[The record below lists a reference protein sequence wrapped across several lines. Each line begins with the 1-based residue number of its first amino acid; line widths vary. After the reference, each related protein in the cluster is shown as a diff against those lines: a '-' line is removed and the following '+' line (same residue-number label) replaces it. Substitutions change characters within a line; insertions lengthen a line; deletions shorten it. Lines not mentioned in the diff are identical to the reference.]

1 MSPQAAPPCV
11 MVIFGASG
19 DLTQRKLIPALYHLE
34 RDGLLSENFAVIGMS
49 REPLTHE
56 AFRNRLSERVQGF
69 LGSEQLNLEIWQ
81 RLVKKLYYHPGSGQ
95 DPQAYETLKLLFD
108 EISESHKTGG
118 NGVFY
123 LATPPSLFGPIV
135 HHLGDCGLAREKEG
149 EFYRRVVIEKPF
161 GRDMESAEALNRS
174 ITSVLQEAQIYR
186 IDHYLGKETVQNIM
200 VFRFSNG
207 IFEPIW
213 NRSYI
218 DSVQI
223 TVAETLG
230 VEGRGAYYE
239 SSGALRDMVPNHL
252 FQLLSMIAMEP
263 PNSFDSED
271 VRDEK
276 YKVVKA
282 INGLTPEDVLRDTV
296 RGQYGEG
303 LVQGKRVPGYRQEDA
318 VSPTSTTDTFAAM
331 KFTIDNWR
339 WAGVPFYLRTGK
351 RLASR
356 ITEVAIQFRDVP
368 SQLFRETGIS
378 RLAPNRLIIQIQPEE
393 RISIQ
398 FEAKVPGPSLEIRDV
413 QMDFDY
419 RNHFGEIPSTGYET
433 LIYDCMNGDATLF
446 QRGDHVECAWAVIQP
461 VLDVWAALRPRDF
474 PNYPAGSWGP
484 RESDAL
490 LARDGRQWRFS
501 RVQPQGIPI
510 IRPSWRVKAG

>member
-1 MSPQAAPPCV
+1 

-34 RDGLLSENFAVIGMS
+34 RDGLLSESFAVIGMS
-49 REPLTHE
+49 REPMTHE
-56 AFRNRLSERVQGF
+56 AFRDRLSERVQGF
-69 LGSEQLNLEIWQ
+69 LGSEKLNPEVWS
-81 RLVKKLYYHPGSGQ
+81 RLVGKLYYNAGAGQ
-95 DPQAYETLKLLFD
+95 DPKAYESLKSLFN
-108 EISESHKTGG
+108 EVSNKHKTGG
-118 NGVFY
+118 SGIFY

-135 HHLGDCGLAREKEG
+135 HQLGACGLAQEKDDEV
-149 EFYRRVVIEKPF
+149 FRRVVIEKPF
-161 GRDMESAEALNRS
+161 GHDLESAQALNQS
-174 ITSVLQEAQIYR
+174 INDVLKESQIYR

-207 IFEPIW
+207 IFEPLW
-213 NRSYI
+213 NRGYI

-239 SSGALRDMVPNHL
+239 GSGAMRDMVPNHL

-263 PNSFDSED
+263 PNSFSPED

-282 INGLTPEDVLRDTV
+282 INALSPEEVLRDTV

-303 LVQGKRVPGYRQEDA
+303 IVQGKRVPGYRAESG
-318 VSPTSTTDTFAAM
+318 VSPSSATDTFAAM

-356 ITEVAIQFRDVP
+356 ITEVCIQFRDVP
-368 SQLFRETGIS
+368 FQLFRETGVSKIS
-378 RLAPNRLIIQIQPEE
+378 PNRMVIQIQPEE
-393 RISIQ
+393 KISIQ
-398 FEAKVPGPSLEIRDV
+398 FEAKVPGPSVDIREV

-419 RNHFGEIPSTGYET
+419 RNYFGEIPSTGYET

-461 VLDVWAALRPRDF
+461 ILDVWAALRPREF
-474 PNYPAGSWGP
+474 PNYSAGSWGP
-484 RESDAL
+484 READAL
-490 LARDGRQWRFS
+490 LSRDGRQWRFS
-501 RVQPQGIPI
+501 RVTPQAVPA
-510 IRPSWRVKAG
+510 WRAKTG

>member
-1 MSPQAAPPCV
+1 

-34 RDGLLSENFAVIGMS
+34 RDGLLSESFAVIGMS

-56 AFRNRLSERVQGF
+56 AFRNRLSDRIQSF
-69 LGSEQLNLEIWQ
+69 LGSEKLNPEVWA
-81 RLVKKLYYHPGSGQ
+81 RLVSKLYYHPGAGQ
-95 DPQAYETLKLLFD
+95 DAAAYEGLKSLYEQVSKD
-108 EISESHKTGG
+108 HKTGG

-123 LATPPSLFGPIV
+123 LATPPALFGTIV
-135 HHLGDCGLAREKEG
+135 QQLGHCGLVHEKEG
-149 EFYRRVVIEKPF
+149 DGFRRVVIEKPF
-161 GRDMESAEALNRS
+161 GHDLESAQALNES
-174 ITSVLQEAQIYR
+174 ITQVLQESQIYR

-200 VFRFSNG
+200 VFRFANG

-213 NRSYI
+213 NRGYI

-263 PNSFDSED
+263 PNSFSPED

-282 INGLTPEDVLRDTV
+282 INSLTPEQVLHDTV
-296 RGQYGEG
+296 RGQYADGM
-303 LVQGKRVPGYRQEDA
+303 VQGKHVPGYRGEA
-318 VSPTSTTDTFAAM
+318 GVSPTSATDTFAAM

-356 ITEVAIQFRDVP
+356 ITEVCIQFRDVP
-368 SQLFRETGIS
+368 FQLFRETGVS
-378 RLAPNRLIIQIQPEE
+378 RLSPNRLIIQIQPEE

-398 FEAKVPGPSLEIRDV
+398 FEAKVPGPTVDIREV
-413 QMDFDY
+413 HMDFDY

-461 VLDVWAALRPRDF
+461 VLDVWAALKPREF
-474 PNYPAGSWGP
+474 PNYAAGSWGP
-484 RESDAL
+484 READLL

-501 RVQPQGIPI
+501 RAQPQAV
-510 IRPSWRVKAG
+510 PSWGAQEEKKTG

>member
-1 MSPQAAPPCV
+1 

-34 RDGLLSENFAVIGMS
+34 RDGLLSESFAVIGTS

-56 AFRNRLSERVQGF
+56 AFRERLNDRIQGF
-69 LGSEQLNLEIWQ
+69 LGSEKVDREAWG
-81 RLVKKLYYHPGSGQ
+81 RLLPKLYYHPGSAQ
-95 DPQAYETLKLLFD
+95 DPKAYESLKVFFD
-108 EISESHKTGG
+108 EISRSHQTNG

-123 LATPPSLFGPIV
+123 LATPPSLFGEIV
-135 HHLGDCGLAREKEG
+135 ENLGACGLAREEG
-149 EFYRRVVIEKPF
+149 SGGFRRVVIEKPF
-161 GRDMESAEALNRS
+161 GKDQQSAEELNER
-174 ITSVLQEAQIYR
+174 INAVLKESQIYR

-230 VEGRGAYYE
+230 VEDRGSYYE

-252 FQLLSMIAMEP
+252 FQLLSMVAMEP
-263 PNSFDSED
+263 PNSFLPED

-276 YKVVKA
+276 YKVIKA
-282 INGLTPEDVLRDTV
+282 INSLSPEEVLRDTV

-303 LVQGKRVPGYRQEDA
+303 VIQRVRVPGYRSEKGVDPN
-318 VSPTSTTDTFAAM
+318 SSTDTFAAIR
-331 KFTIDNWR
+331 FTIDNWR

-351 RLASR
+351 RMAAR
-356 ITEVAIQFRDVP
+356 VTEVSIQFRDVP
-368 SQLFRETGIS
+368 FQLFRETGVA
-378 RLAPNRLIIQIQPEE
+378 RLSPNRLIMQIQPEE
-393 RISIQ
+393 RIAIQ
-398 FEAKVPGPSLEIRDV
+398 FGAKVPGPSVDIRDV
-413 QMDFDY
+413 RMDFDY
-419 RNHFGEIPSTGYET
+419 RNHFGEKPSTGYET
-433 LIYDCMNGDATLF
+433 LIYDCMNGDATLY

-461 VLDVWAALRPRDF
+461 ILDVWEALTPRNF

-484 RESDAL
+484 READAL
-490 LARDGRQWRFS
+490 LAREGREWRFS
-501 RVQPQGIPI
+501 RVQPQAVPA
-510 IRPSWRVKAG
+510 WRSRAG

>member
-1 MSPQAAPPCV
+1 MTPKAAPPCV
-11 MVIFGASG
+11 LVIFGASG

-56 AFRNRLSERVQGF
+56 AFRDRLSERMQGF
-69 LGSEQLNLEIWQ
+69 LGAEKLNTEVWN
-81 RLVKKLYYHPGSGQ
+81 RLVNKLYYHPGAGQ
-95 DPQAYETLKLLFD
+95 DPKAYESLKTFYD
-108 EISESHKTGG
+108 EVSKNHKTAG

-135 HHLGDCGLAREKEG
+135 DQLGQCGLAHEKEG
-149 EFYRRVVIEKPF
+149 EGFRRIVIEKPF
-161 GRDMESAEALNRS
+161 GHDLESAEKLNQS
-174 ITSVLQEAQIYR
+174 ITSVLQESQIYR

-239 SSGALRDMVPNHL
+239 HSGALRDMVPNHL

-263 PNSFDSED
+263 PNSFSPED

-276 YKVVKA
+276 YKVIKA
-282 INGLTPEDVLRDTV
+282 LNMLSPEEVLRDTV

-303 LVQGKRVPGYRQEDA
+303 VLQGKRVPAYRSESG
-318 VSPTSTTDTFAAM
+318 VSPQSPTDTFAAM
-331 KFTIDNWR
+331 RLTIDNWR

-356 ITEVAIQFRDVP
+356 ITEVSIQFRDVP
-368 SQLFRETGIS
+368 FQLFRETGVS
-378 RLAPNRLIIQIQPEE
+378 KLQPNRLVIQIQPEE

-398 FEAKVPGPSLEIRDV
+398 FGAKVPGPAVDIRDV
-413 QMDFDY
+413 QMDFNY
-419 RNHFGEIPSTGYET
+419 RDHFGEIPSTGYET

-461 VLDVWAALRPRDF
+461 ILDVWAALRPRDF
-474 PNYPAGSWGP
+474 PNYAAGSWGP
-484 RESDAL
+484 READAL

-501 RVQPQGIPI
+501 RAAPQSIPI
-510 IRPSWRVKAG
+510 LRSRTG

>member
-1 MSPQAAPPCV
+1 

-34 RDGLLSENFAVIGMS
+34 RDGLLSESFAVIGMS

-56 AFRNRLSERVQGF
+56 AFRDRLSDRIQGF
-69 LGSEQLNLEIWQ
+69 LGSEKLNKDVWS
-81 RLVKKLYYHPGSGQ
+81 RLVSKLYYQPGAGQ
-95 DPQAYETLKLLFD
+95 DPAAYEGLKKLFD
-108 EISESHKTGG
+108 EVSKTHKTGG

-135 HHLGDCGLAREKEG
+135 QQLGKCGLAHENENGTEAENGNEG
-149 EFYRRVVIEKPF
+149 FRRVVIEKPF
-161 GRDMESAEALNRS
+161 GHDLDSAHALNDS
-174 ITSVLQEAQIYR
+174 INQVLKESQIYR

-200 VFRFSNG
+200 VFRFANG

-213 NRSYI
+213 NRGYI

-263 PNSFDSED
+263 PNSFSPED

-282 INGLTPEDVLRDTV
+282 INALTPEEVLHETV
-296 RGQYGEG
+296 RGQYGDG
-303 LVQGKRVPGYRQEDA
+303 IIQGKRVPGYRMESG
-318 VSPTSTTDTFAAM
+318 VSPTSATDTFAAM
-331 KFTIDNWR
+331 RFTIDNWR

-351 RLASR
+351 RLANR
-356 ITEVAIQFRDVP
+356 VTEVCIQFRDVP
-368 SQLFRETGIS
+368 FQLFRETGVS
-378 RLAPNRLIIQIQPEE
+378 HLPPNRLIIQIQPEE

-398 FEAKVPGPSLEIRDV
+398 FEAKVPGPTVDIREV
-413 QMDFDY
+413 HMDFDY

-461 VLDVWAALRPRDF
+461 ILDVWAALRPRDF
-474 PNYPAGSWGP
+474 PNYTAGSWGP
-484 RESDAL
+484 READLL

-501 RVQPQGIPI
+501 RTQPQAIPV
-510 IRPSWRVKAG
+510 WGAQAEKKTG

>member
-1 MSPQAAPPCV
+1 
-11 MVIFGASG
+11 
-19 DLTQRKLIPALYHLE
+19 
-34 RDGLLSENFAVIGMS
+34 MS

-56 AFRNRLSERVQGF
+56 AFRDRLTDRIQGF
-69 LGSEQLNLEIWQ
+69 LGSEKLNPDVWN
-81 RLVKKLYYHPGSGQ
+81 RLVPKLYYHPGSAQ
-95 DPQAYETLKLLFD
+95 DDQAFESLKSFFD
-108 EISESHKTGG
+108 EINTKHKAGG

-123 LATPPSLFGPIV
+123 LATPPSLFSPIIQR
-135 HHLGDCGLAREKEG
+135 LGKSGLGRQNENG
-149 EFYRRVVIEKPF
+149 TWRRVVIEKPF
-161 GRDMESAEALNRS
+161 GHDLDSAIALNRE
-174 ITSVLQEAQIYR
+174 ITQVLEESQIYR

-239 SSGALRDMVPNHL
+239 GSGAVRDMVPNHL

-263 PNSFDSED
+263 PNSFSPED

-282 INGLTPEDVLRDTV
+282 LNSMTPEEVLRDTV

-303 LVQGKRVPGYRQEDA
+303 IVGGKRVPGYRQEPGVDPA
-318 VSPTSTTDTFAAM
+318 SPVDTFAAM

-351 RLASR
+351 RLATR
-356 ITEVAIQFRDVP
+356 ITEVCIQFRDVP
-368 SQLFRETGIS
+368 SQLFRETQVT
-378 RLAPNRLIIQIQPEE
+378 RLSPNRLVIQIQPEE
-393 RISIQ
+393 KISIQ
-398 FEAKVPGPSLEIRDV
+398 FGAKIPGPAVNIRDV

-461 VLDVWAALRPRDF
+461 ILDVWSALRPRNF
-474 PNYPAGSWGP
+474 PNYPSGSWGP
-484 RESDAL
+484 RESDML

-501 RVQPQGIPI
+501 RVEPLAVQA
-510 IRPSWRVKAG
+510 WRARAG